1 MRVRKMSVMKE
12 HYAAKSAAFYDRYY
26 KQLEGATITKFDGVI
41 EITDGEGFPAF
52 QVTLANGQVI
62 DLEVSSDPEG
72 NGGGFLFGLPW
83 VDMSDWTKKTALLQ
97 KAEEENNA

>member
-1 MRVRKMSVMKE
+1 MTAMHE
-12 HYAAKSAAFYDRYY
+12 HYAARSAAFHDRYY

-62 DLEVSSDPEG
+62 DLEVSRDPEG
-72 NGGGFLFGLPW
+72 NGGGFLFGLPFP
-83 VDMSDWTKKTALLQ
+83 DMTDWEKKTALLQ
-97 KAEEENNA
+97 KEMDS